1 MSNANRNEEIV
12 MSTLKVAIL
21 AAVATVALASP
32 VLAQNFQGFGAPS
45 YVTQDNTQTQSKPVK
60 LKTHQAR

>member
-1 MSNANRNEEIV
+1 MSA
-12 MSTLKVAIL
+12 LKATIL
-21 AAVATVALASP
+21 AAVATAALASP

-45 YVTQDNTQTQSKPVK
+45 SVTEGTGQTQQSKPVK